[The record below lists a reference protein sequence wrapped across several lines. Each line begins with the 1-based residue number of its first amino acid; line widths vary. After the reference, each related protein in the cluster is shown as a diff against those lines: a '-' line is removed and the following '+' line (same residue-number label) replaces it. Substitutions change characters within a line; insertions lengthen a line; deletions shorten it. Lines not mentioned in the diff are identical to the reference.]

1 VAASGASVARRVL
14 DAAVELFAEQGFDA
28 TSVQEV
34 VERAR
39 VTKGAMYH
47 YFRSKDDLLYE
58 IYHELI
64 TVQLAGMDRI
74 MAAGGPA
81 PDRLRAIIVDLI
93 VTTTARLG
101 AATVSAR
108 ELHRLSGQP
117 AAALRA
123 QRRRYH
129 EGVRDLIARG
139 QRDGEFSAAVSAQ
152 TAALMVFG
160 IVNQLPQWYRPDG
173 ATSPRELADEIAGF
187 VLTGLGA
194 RSAAGG
200 GAAAAPRHRAAPG
213 DPVSPP
219 PR

>member
-1 VAASGASVARRVL
+1 MVERGPVAVSGAAGDERRPVATSGAGVARRVL

-58 IYHELI
+58 IYHDLI

-81 PDRLRAIIVDLI
+81 PDTLRAIIVDLI

-101 AATVSAR
+101 AASATMAP
-108 ELHRLSGQP
+108 LP
-117 AAALRA
+117 ARA
-123 QRRRYH
+123 
-129 EGVRDLIARG
+129 GC
-139 QRDGEFSAAVSAQ
+139 SS
-152 TAALMVFG
+152 
-160 IVNQLPQWYRPDG
+160 
-173 ATSPRELADEIAGF
+173 
-187 VLTGLGA
+187 
-194 RSAAGG
+194 
-200 GAAAAPRHRAAPG
+200 
-213 DPVSPP
+213 
-219 PR
+219 